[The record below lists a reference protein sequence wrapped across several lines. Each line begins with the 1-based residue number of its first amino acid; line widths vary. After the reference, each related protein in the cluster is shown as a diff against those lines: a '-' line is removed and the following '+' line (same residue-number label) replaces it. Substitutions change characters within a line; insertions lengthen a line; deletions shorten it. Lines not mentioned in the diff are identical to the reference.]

1 MGTVR
6 DKLNLLLNTKKSIR
20 EAIIGKGQTVA
31 DTDPFSSYPEKIAAI
46 QTGIDTSDATAAAGD
61 ILRGKTAYV
70 KGAKVTGAM
79 AEVIQAAPSI
89 SVSSGGLITA
99 SAVQAEG
106 HVAAGTKSAA
116 YQQTTHSGGQYIPS
130 TTTITAVSKGR
141 FLTGDVK
148 VSGDAN
154 LVPGN
159 IKSGVRIFGV
169 AGSYQG
175 QEVKIQL
182 MTSVTVTQS
191 TSNSITVKFNGL
203 PSAPN
208 EILRASIVFDT
219 IVDSAYTFVRYPVL
233 EFSTKVIRYSSVIGN
248 MYGSL
253 KSISNYPYNGQTV
266 QGLMEY
272 SIIFVQQNGSEFT
285 LYFNVS
291 PLNSMEQV
299 YEANVMYL

>member
-6 DKLNLLLNTKKSIR
+6 DKLNLLLNTKEAIR
-20 EAIIGKGQTVA
+20 EAIIGKGQAVA
-31 DTDPFSSYPEKIAAI
+31 DTAPFSSYPEKIAAI

-99 SAVQAEG
+99 SAYQAEG
-106 HVAAGTKSAA
+106 HVAAGTMSAV
-116 YQQTTHSGGQYIPS
+116 YPQTTHSGGQYIPS

-159 IKSGVRIFGV
+159 IRSGVRIFGV
-169 AGSYQG
+169 SGAAVVPTYIPLSVSNTSSYAVEVIAQDGSNPAAMWVLSTNQTMAIN
-175 QEVKIQL
+175 IQ
-182 MTSVTVTQS
+182 
-191 TSNSITVKFNGL
+191 IG
-203 PSAPN
+203 
-208 EILRASIVFDT
+208 SIVFIKT
-219 IVDSAYTFVRYPVL
+219 KAGGSSYLGLENILNFYSYEYMSTSSSRVDIYRVNGPNSAYY
-233 EFSTKVIRYSSVIGN
+233 
-248 MYGSL
+248 
-253 KSISNYPYNGQTV
+253 
-266 QGLMEY
+266 
-272 SIIFVQQNGSEFT
+272 IIN
-285 LYFNVS
+285 
-291 PLNSMEQV
+291 
-299 YEANVMYL
+299 

>member
-6 DKLNLLLNTKKSIR
+6 DKLNLLLNTKQSIR
-20 EAIIGKGQTVA
+20 EAIVGKGQAVA

-99 SAVQAEG
+99 SAAQAEG

-175 QEVKIQL
+175 QAVNIQPVSSA
-182 MTSVTVTQS
+182 TVTFVNTNTVTVNLS
-191 TSNSITVKFNGL
+191 GL
-203 PSAPN
+203 PSVPN
-208 EILRASIVFDT
+208 EILWASIIFDT
-219 IVDSAYTFVRYPVL
+219 IVDTAYTFVRYPIL
-233 EFSTKVIRYSSVIGN
+233 EFSTKVIRYNSVLGD

-253 KSISNYPYNGQTV
+253 KSISNYSYNGQTV
-266 QGLMEY
+266 QGITEFGIA
-272 SIIFVQQNGSEFT
+272 SVQQNGRAYTINFYTST
-285 LYFNVS
+285 FNS
-291 PLNSMEQV
+291 IGSV
-299 YEANVMYL
+299 YEASVMYL

>member
-6 DKLNLLLNTKKSIR
+6 DKLNLLLNTKQSIR
-20 EAIIGKGQTVA
+20 EAIVGKGQAVA

-159 IKSGVRIFGV
+159 IRSGVRIFGV
-169 AGSYQG
+169 AGS
-175 QEVKIQL
+175 L
-182 MTSVTVTQS
+182 S
-191 TSNSITVKFNGL
+191 
-203 PSAPN
+203 P
-208 EILRASIVFDT
+208 
-219 IVDSAYTFVRYPVL
+219 
-233 EFSTKVIRYSSVIGN
+233 KVIDLDGKI
-248 MYGSL
+248 
-253 KSISNYPYNGQTV
+253 SISG
-266 QGLMEY
+266 G
-272 SIIFVQQNGSEFT
+272 T
-285 LYFNVS
+285 LYITPGINLGSVEKITS
-291 PLNSMEQV
+291 IYLQYITNGYANHTRVV
-299 YEANVMYL
+299 YPHGSADATYHAAYFEFATGSSGGTSIEWDSTNKRLRFFTPYDWPTMNLYIAGCLSYI

>member
-6 DKLNLLLNTKKSIR
+6 DKLNLLLNTKQSIR
-20 EAIIGKGQTVA
+20 EAIIGKGQAVA

-169 AGSYQG
+169 AGAAVVPTYIPLSVFNTSSYAV
-175 QEVKIQL
+175 EVIVQDGSNPAAMWVLSTNQSMAINIQ
-182 MTSVTVTQS
+182 
-191 TSNSITVKFNGL
+191 IG
-203 PSAPN
+203 
-208 EILRASIVFDT
+208 SIVFIKT
-219 IVDSAYTFVRYPVL
+219 KAGGSSYSGLSKIL
-233 EFSTKVIRYSSVIGN
+233 EFFSYEYMSTSSLRVDIYRVDGPN
-248 MYGSL
+248 
-253 KSISNYPYNGQTV
+253 
-266 QGLMEY
+266 
-272 SIIFVQQNGSEFT
+272 
-285 LYFNVS
+285 NVFYTI
-291 PLNSMEQV
+291 NS
-299 YEANVMYL
+299 

>member
-6 DKLNLLLNTKKSIR
+6 DKLNLLLNTKEAIR
-20 EAIIGKGQTVA
+20 EAIIGKGQAVA
-31 DTDPFSSYPEKIAAI
+31 DTAPFSSYPEKIAAI

-61 ILRGKTAYV
+61 ILNGKTAYV
-70 KGAKVTGAM
+70 KGAKITGAM
-79 AEVIQAAPSI
+79 AEVIQATPGI

-99 SAVQAEG
+99 SASQAEG
-106 HVAAGTKSAA
+106 HVAAGTMSAV
-116 YQQTTHSGGQYIPS
+116 YPLTTHSGGQYIPS

-208 EILRASIVFDT
+208 EILWASIVFDT

-233 EFSTKVIRYSSVIGN
+233 EFSTKVIRYSSVVGN

-272 SIIFVQQNGSEFT
+272 PIIFVQQNGSEFT
-285 LYFNVS
+285 LNFNIS
-291 PLNSMEQV
+291 PLNSMGQA

>member
-20 EAIIGKGQTVA
+20 EAIIGKGQAVA

-159 IKSGVRIFGV
+159 IRSGVRIFGV
-169 AGSYQG
+169 AGTAIVPEYVSLSIQNNSSHPCTYAVQPKFGEAYVDIVQPGSSMSMLVPINSLLFLQSKQG
-175 QEVKIQL
+175 
-182 MTSVTVTQS
+182 S
-191 TSNSITVKFNGL
+191 
-203 PSAPN
+203 
-208 EILRASIVFDT
+208 
-219 IVDSAYTFVRYPVL
+219 
-233 EFSTKVIRYSSVIGN
+233 
-248 MYGSL
+248 YGSSGALNL
-253 KSISNYPYNGQTV
+253 KTFGYADSSIHDVVWNHLYKVSGHAV
-266 QGLMEY
+266 
-272 SIIFVQQNGSEFT
+272 FT
-285 LYFNVS
+285 FRQS
-291 PLNSMEQV
+291 
-299 YEANVMYL
+299 